1 MDDQNLNQDPSRFEE
16 TPKKEG
22 SFSGVFKML
31 GSYLKDVFLNF
42 IQSFKY
48 NDMKLA
54 AILAAIPGFGL
65 GFFLYFHASVV
76 NVITFKIVGQKANYG
91 LPFDWSAMVL
101 FFMMLFG
108 ILNIFGAVSMSSKK
122 NLGSVI
128 TTTITSAGIVI
139 CGTLYLVAL
148 FVFLQGVNS
157 GNIKINSFKGID
169 SNWIISIASTIV
181 SMVLAIAGVIL
192 GFIKYDRTY
201 EKVDR

>member
-1 MDDQNLNQDPSRFEE
+1 MDDQSRYEE
-16 TPKKEG
+16 VPQKENP
-22 SFSGVFKML
+22 FVKIFKTLGV
-31 GSYLKDVFLNF
+31 YLKETFLNF

-65 GFFLYFHASVV
+65 GFFLTFHASVV
-76 NVITFKIVGQKANYG
+76 NSISLRSGGSTYV
-91 LPFDWSAMVL
+91 LPFDWSGMML

-128 TTTITSAGIVI
+128 TTTITSAGILI
-139 CGTLYLVAL
+139 FGGLYLMAL
-148 FVFLQGVNS
+148 FVFFGGVSS
-157 GNIKINSFKGID
+157 GAIRVNNFKGMDI
-169 SNWIISIASTIV
+169 NWIMSIASVVI
-181 SMVLAIAGVIL
+181 SMALAVAGVIL
-192 GFIKYDRTY
+192 GFIHYDRTY